1 MKRTFIE
8 FPAFSRSVASG
19 RIGDRRL
26 RTLEQEIMEGGGV
39 TIPGT
44 GGLRKIRC
52 GGRGRGKSGG
62 LRIIFADYPQRAVTV
77 LIVAFEKTVKED
89 LTRAEANEL
98 KRLKGELDRLMGV

>member
-39 TIPGT
+39 TI
-44 GGLRKIRC
+44 
-52 GGRGRGKSGG
+52 
-62 LRIIFADYPQRAVTV
+62 